1 MRKVRT
7 AGAGGRWGLGVGS
20 RQPKATVGSML
31 DRPMTCPLCRQR
43 KARRTCPALGE
54 QICAVCCGTKRLV
67 EIHCPET
74 CPYLASAREH
84 PPAVVQ
90 REQQRDVSALMHT
103 MRDVTDRQQQLMF
116 LLLGIARRYEGDA
129 LQSLVDA
136 DVVEAARS
144 LASTLETANRGV
156 IYEHQPATMAA
167 QRLVTDWKALFKD
180 VGVARGRR
188 GAGQAG
194 WSGRAACHRTRRGGA
209 RTRAARRRSCL
220 PAAGRPDAAASPR
233 RGGRHS
239 DA

>member
-1 MRKVRT
+1 
-7 AGAGGRWGLGVGS
+7 
-20 RQPKATVGSML
+20 
-31 DRPMTCPLCRQR
+31 MTCPLCRQR

-116 LLLGIARRYEGDA
+116 LLLGIARRYEGDP

-180 VGVARGRR
+180 VGSREGGEELVKRDGPVALRAIEHGAAELGRVLPGGDRAYLQLVARMLRPRPGE
-188 GAGQAG
+188 ADVAQTPDPPKP
-194 WSGRAACHRTRRGGA
+194 SGLI
-209 RTRAARRRSCL
+209 L
-220 PAAGRPDAAASPR
+220 PPG
-233 RGGRHS
+233 
-239 DA
+239 

>member
-1 MRKVRT
+1 
-7 AGAGGRWGLGVGS
+7 
-20 RQPKATVGSML
+20 
-31 DRPMTCPLCRQR
+31 MTCPLCRQR
-43 KARRTCPALGE
+43 KARRACPALGE

-67 EIHCPET
+67 EIHCPDS

-116 LLLGIARRYEGDA
+116 LLLGIARRYEADP

-136 DVVEAARS
+136 DVEEAARS

-180 VGVARGRR
+180 VSSREGGEKLVQRDGPVALRAIEHGATELGRVLPGGDRAYLQLVARMLRPRPGE
-188 GAGQAG
+188 AE
-194 WSGRAACHRTRRGGA
+194 GA
-209 RTRAARRRSCL
+209 RTPDPPKSSGLIL
-220 PAAGRPDAAASPR
+220 PPD
-233 RGGRHS
+233 
-239 DA
+239 

>member
-1 MRKVRT
+1 
-7 AGAGGRWGLGVGS
+7 
-20 RQPKATVGSML
+20 
-31 DRPMTCPLCRQR
+31 MTCPLCRQR

-67 EIHCPET
+67 EIHCPDT

-116 LLLGIARRYEGDA
+116 LLLGIARRYEGDP

-136 DVVEAARS
+136 DVAEAARS

-180 VGVARGRR
+180 VSSREGGEKLVQRDGPVALRAIEHGATELGRVLPGGDRAYLQLVARMLRPRPGE
-188 GAGQAG
+188 AEVAQTPDPPKP
-194 WSGRAACHRTRRGGA
+194 SGLI
-209 RTRAARRRSCL
+209 L
-220 PAAGRPDAAASPR
+220 PPD
-233 RGGRHS
+233 
-239 DA
+239 

>member
-1 MRKVRT
+1 
-7 AGAGGRWGLGVGS
+7 
-20 RQPKATVGSML
+20 
-31 DRPMTCPLCRQR
+31 MTCPLCRQR
-43 KARRTCPALGE
+43 KARRACPALGE

-67 EIHCPET
+67 EIHCPDS

-116 LLLGIARRYEGDA
+116 LLLGIARRYEADP

-136 DVVEAARS
+136 DVEEAARS

-180 VGVARGRR
+180 VSSREGGEKLVQRDGPVALRAIEHGATELGRVLPGGDRAYLQLVARMLRPRPGEAE
-188 GAGQAG
+188 GAQTPDPPKS
-194 WSGRAACHRTRRGGA
+194 SGLI
-209 RTRAARRRSCL
+209 L
-220 PAAGRPDAAASPR
+220 PPD
-233 RGGRHS
+233 
-239 DA
+239 